1 MHDFMQSLQMR
12 CPVAATSGLST
23 QITASAPSAQPPQVH
38 TATRLALDG
47 DELQVVELARRLEQY
62 ARLVSGLAR
71 RRLDRPGRVSKR
83 EVDVSRVR
91 GFVTAPGAHVRG
103 ERKLAA
109 LPNER

>member
-1 MHDFMQSLQMR
+1 MR
-12 CPVAATSGLST
+12 LVEAASKVGAGIGQGEAVA
-23 QITASAPSAQPPQVH
+23 TAKVVVGQPPHVH

-71 RRLDRPGRVSKR
+71 RRLDRPGRVTKR

-109 LPNER
+109 LPNERLA